1 MFTLYGRVYSDCKR
15 DMLLELLEE
24 LKSKGTSEQ
33 PRSLETRATP
43 QERCKPLF
51 QFLPCDSEPEPI
63 GDVLDDDTA
72 ELDEDPE
79 EIVASNNRELCTH
92 KMDELEV
99 HGAPD
104 DLADLPEE
112 IQLSVARIKEAL
124 HSCDEGAVLTE
135 DIRFMVAARPETVAA
150 VCDELETDAI
160 AHSKMFLLLA
170 SFAALKGE
178 ISLINGVVFVK
189 SVLLPKVASW
199 DENTRARPLV
209 ESIVAFAQ
217 DLPHVTIEG
226 LVIPLISSEKL
237 GKVQAEVVEM
247 LIREGIPKDYTP
259 VCLRHC
265 TLLRT
270 LQESKACIETLVMFI
285 HSIIQ
290 KKGPL
295 ESVLTELCYRKTS
308 QVTTKQKKEKNKRA
322 RSIFSGVTGFGERMR
337 GLCAMMGA
345 STGEWHRRGAMAP
358 YACMICRLRR
368 AT

>member
-63 GDVLDDDTA
+63 GDVLGDDTA

-112 IQLSVARIKEAL
+112 IQMSVARIKEAL

-259 VCLRHC
+259 VCLR
-265 TLLRT
+265 RT

-295 ESVLTELCYRKTS
+295 ESVLTELVSWITSVKDETNADSKFSRLIMDLVCLYGSQMSPAHIDSIVKVVTVNQTLLKKPIENMLRKL
-308 QVTTKQKKEKNKRA
+308 KK
-322 RSIFSGVTGFGERMR
+322 
-337 GLCAMMGA
+337 
-345 STGEWHRRGAMAP
+345 
-358 YACMICRLRR
+358 
-368 AT
+368 